1 MFKIYLR
8 CFDILIKDC
17 YRVHLMP
24 LQLKSAIKFTCK
36 TEINYPERHKFIM
49 SLYMFACV
57 SFASI
62 LE

>member
-1 MFKIYLR
+1 
-8 CFDILIKDC
+8 
-17 YRVHLMP
+17 MP

-36 TEINYPERHKFIM
+36 TEINYPERRKFIM

-62 LE
+62 LEKNEMKLKL